1 METSEILEKI
11 NTCANIL
18 DKLRADLINQE
29 RNTKQ
34 TQKKTKAKG
43 KEAAKIL
50 EDMNSLN
57 QTLTVKASLEKFS
70 LPTDQEFTEDV
81 SKFVVEKGMSL
92 QKLEGI
98 LERVKYANDKSPKN
112 DIKKYVFSCLH
123 NSFKD

>member
-29 RNTKQ
+29 RNTKR

-43 KEAAKIL
+43 EEAAQIL

-57 QTLTVKASLEKFS
+57 QTLTVRASLEKFS
-70 LPTDQEFTEDV
+70 LPTDQDFTEDV
-81 SKFVVEKGMSL
+81 SKFVVEKGMTL
-92 QKLEGI
+92 QKLESV